1 MALLEQLT
9 NDMKDALKKGEKARL
24 TVLRTTLAQCKDEK
38 IRLRRELT
46 DEDVLSVLGK
56 AVKTRNESLQL
67 YKQGGRQD
75 LVEKEQN
82 EIDILQNYLPEQ
94 LSEEEIRKVIE
105 NIVKSSGA
113 ESMKDIGKVMGPA
126 MQELK
131 GKADGKLVQ
140 QIARSFLDQ

>member
-105 NIVKSSGA
+105 NIGKSSGA